1 MKQRII
7 TMLFT
12 LLFSCVSYVY
22 SQKTFIDYNF
32 DTAKIYIIVLQ
43 DGSQFVGNFLQ
54 KDSELVVI
62 KTASISKIEIPIQK
76 IKSIEI
82 VDPAN
87 MKNGEYWLPNPNK
100 TRYLFAPS
108 AFTLKNGEGY
118 YQNTY
123 LFVNSINVGIT
134 DNISIGGGI
143 EFLSTFGSLT
153 EGSFQPV
160 FFITPKIG
168 FKVAEKVHLGAGLL
182 YVSVPEFFSDS
193 RTGLGIAYGIGTYGT
208 EDHNITLGIGWGV
221 VEGEFSSKPIIA
233 ISGMTR
239 IARKTALVTENWFF
253 PADPYYGVIS
263 YGIRFFGEKLTV
275 DLALLNNAD
284 IASSIF
290 IGIPYVDFVVKF

>member
-1 MKQRII
+1 MIFFGSLSSVFAQGKFINYKFDG
-7 TMLFT
+7 T
-12 LLFSCVSYVY
+12 
-22 SQKTFIDYNF
+22 KTYLIE
-32 DTAKIYIIVLQ
+32 LQ
-43 DGSQFVGNFLQ
+43 DGSQLVGSLLQ
-54 KDSELVVI
+54 SDSIFIVI
-62 KTASISKIEIPIQK
+62 KTLSIPKIEIPVGR
-76 IKSIEI
+76 IKNINV
-82 VDPAN
+82 VDDSN
-87 MKNGEYWLPNPNK
+87 IKNGEYWFPNPNT

-108 AFTLKNGEGY
+108 AFTLKKGEGY

-123 LFVNSINVGIT
+123 LFLNSINVGIT

-143 EFLSTFGSLT
+143 EILSTFGSLT

-168 FKVAEKVHLGAGLL
+168 FQVAEKVHIGAGLL
-182 YVSVPEFFSDS
+182 YVSVPEFVSDE
-193 RTGLGIAYGIGTYGT
+193 RMGLGIAYGIGTYGT
-208 EDHNITLGIGWGV
+208 EDHNVTLGIGWGV
-221 VEGEFSSKPIIA
+221 VEGEFSNKPIIA

-275 DLALLNNAD
+275 DLAFLNNPD
-284 IASSIF
+284 IASAIF